1 MTILDAL
8 QDTFFDKLR
17 RSRSF
22 SDLPSLRL
30 SPKAGLELYVSP
42 GFGLVK
48 RVFGPRVAPPFP
60 RMLLV
65 LFSVATHSFC

>member
-42 GFGLVK
+42 GFRLVK
-48 RVFGPRVAPPFP
+48 DFFGPHVASPFP
-60 RMLLV
+60 RMLHV
-65 LFSVATHSFC
+65 LLSVATHSFC

>member
-30 SPKAGLELYVSP
+30 NPKAGLELYVSP
-42 GFGLVK
+42 DFRLVK
-48 RVFGPRVAPPFP
+48 DFFSPCVASPFS
-60 RMLLV
+60 RMLHV
-65 LFSVATHSFC
+65 LLSVATHSFC